1 MFSSVGRTNRG
12 MSVSG
17 VSAFLL
23 AAVAGTSIA
32 FAQAP
37 TTPAKPAPA
46 ASRAPKGLTPK
57 AAPAPPAAAAPA
69 DNANMNGDEV
79 KVGDDLVVDLHVN
92 DEDLGNVLEM
102 LSIQSQRNIVAT
114 KNVSARVTA
123 NLYSVTFKEALDAIL
138 HVNGFKYQEAGNFI
152 YVYTKEEFDAMEQ
165 ASRQRQA
172 QVFQLNYLNAVDAA
186 EFVKP
191 LLSDSGQI
199 KADGKTEKFSL
210 PSDSPAGANENAG
223 LATLVVVDYEENI
236 KAIQDMLNAIDT
248 KPVSVLVEATI
259 LQAAINEN
267 NAFGVDFALIGSADF
282 SDFVQAGGPLTA
294 VNTLIGGNTGVNTS
308 PFPADHKAQGAVS
321 TAGNTSGPG
330 TFKVGM
336 VRDGVGVFLKML
348 DEVTDTTILS
358 KPKILAL
365 NRMPSRV
372 LVGRKVGYVS
382 TTATDTTTTQTV
394 QFLDTGTQLYFRPFV
409 TNKGDIR
416 MELKPQVS
424 EAQIREV
431 QVSAGQTITIPDEVT
446 NELVTNV
453 IIPDGQTVV
462 LGGLFRESTVTTRRQ
477 VPILGDVP
485 ILGLAFRGHED
496 EVQRNEIIFLVTPTI
511 VNDKMATSQ
520 GADGKRFVERMAVG
534 ARTGLLGFSREKLTG
549 QYNIEAEE
557 LFAKGDA
564 DGALWKLRVS
574 LWMNPNQ
581 ADALALREKITGANS
596 DKNPSRSM
604 LEQIIH
610 GESARFNQANATPQD
625 LSAATNQSNW
635 TTASKT
641 PRIEVSSAGSKNTSS
656 KSASAGKGGMFN
668 GITPAGKTSKN
679 GQATL
684 SDGSNQPMEPR

>member
-1 MFSSVGRTNRG
+1 MLSSFGRTNRG

-37 TTPAKPAPA
+37 TTPN
-46 ASRAPKGLTPK
+46 TPV
-57 AAPAPPAAAAPA
+57 PPAKTAKATKGATPAAAPA
-69 DNANMNGDEV
+69 GQEGMNGDEV

-114 KNVSARVTA
+114 KNVTARVTA

-138 HVNGFKYQEAGNFI
+138 HVNGFRYQEAGNFI
-152 YVYTKEEFDAMEQ
+152 YVYTKEEYDAMEQ

-199 KADGKTEKFSL
+199 KSDGKTEKFNL
-210 PSDSPAGANENAG
+210 GGEGPNGGNDNAG
-223 LATLVVVDYEENI
+223 MATLVVVDYEENI

-259 LQAAINEN
+259 LQAAVNEN
-267 NAFGVDFALIGSADF
+267 NAFGVDFSLIGSADF
-282 SDFVQAGGPLTA
+282 SDFVQAGGPLNA
-294 VNTLIGGNTGVNTS
+294 VNSLIAGNDGTATS
-308 PFPADHKAQGAVS
+308 PFPADHRAAAATSSPGQ
-321 TAGNTSGPG
+321 TSGPG
-330 TFKVGM
+330 TFKVGL

-372 LVGRKVGYVS
+372 LVGRKVGYIS
-382 TTATDTTTTQTV
+382 TTSTDTATTQTV

-424 EAQIREV
+424 EAQIRDV
-431 QVSAGQTITIPDEVT
+431 QVSSGQTITIPDEVT

-453 IIPDGQTVV
+453 IVPDGQTIV

-477 VPILGDVP
+477 VPFLGDVP

-511 VNDKMATSQ
+511 INDKVASAQ
-520 GADGKRFVERMAVG
+520 GADGKKFVERMAVG
-534 ARTGLLGFSREKLTG
+534 ARMGLLGFSRERMTG
-549 QYNIEAEE
+549 QYNIEADQ

-581 ADALALREKITGANS
+581 PDALALREKITGS
-596 DKNPSRSM
+596 MDDKNPSRSM

-610 GESARFNQANATPQD
+610 GESARMNQANATFQD
-625 LSAATNQSNW
+625 LSSATNSTNW
-635 TTASKT
+635 TSASGNT
-641 PRIEVSSAGSKNTSS
+641 PKIEVTNSKSGT

-668 GITPAGKTSKN
+668 GITPAGKSGKN
-679 GQATL
+679 GQGTL